1 LPRDI
6 YTGETG
12 PSLPDWVV
20 VAIQV
25 NQKPVRI
32 LIVDDHYVVRQGLKM
47 ILKEQFELAEFGE
60 AATGQEGLEMVWNQE
75 WDVVLLDITMPGR
88 GGLDVLK
95 DIKQAKPK
103 LPVIVL
109 SMHSE
114 DQYAIRSL
122 KLGAC
127 GYVRK
132 DGVGQELVHAV
143 STALTGARYITP
155 SIAQKL
161 ALHLQNEQEGPLHDA
176 LADREYQVMCLIAL
190 GKTVSEIAGE
200 LSLSVKTIST
210 HRARILK
217 KLNVANNS
225 QIMRYAVSHGLVDV
239 DGQIT
244 AQEQA

>member
-1 LPRDI
+1 MSSPR
-6 YTGETG
+6 
-12 PSLPDWVV
+12 
-20 VAIQV
+20 
-25 NQKPVRI
+25 VRI
-32 LIVDDHYVVRQGLKM
+32 LIIDDHYVVRQGLKM
-47 ILKEQFELAEFGE
+47 ILSEQFEHAEFGE
-60 AATGQEGLEMVWNQE
+60 AAGGQEGLNLVWKEE
-75 WDVVLLDITMPGR
+75 WDVVLVDISMPGR

-95 DIKQAKPK
+95 DIKHSKPK
-103 LPVIVL
+103 LPVIIL

-127 GYVRK
+127 GYIRK
-132 DGVGQELVHAV
+132 DSVGQELVHAV
-143 STALTGARYITP
+143 TTALTGARYITP

-161 ALHLQNEQEGPLHDA
+161 ALHLQHEQEGPPHDA

-217 KLNVANNS
+217 KLDVANNA
-225 QIMRYAVSHGLVDV
+225 QIMRYAVLHGLVDV
-239 DGQIT
+239 GNGISPR
-244 AQEQA
+244 E

>member
-1 LPRDI
+1 MKEALN
-6 YTGETG
+6 TE
-12 PSLPDWVV
+12 
-20 VAIQV
+20 
-25 NQKPVRI
+25 KPVRI
-32 LIVDDHYVVRQGLKM
+32 LIVDDHFVVRQGLKM
-47 ILKEQFELAEFGE
+47 ILTEQFERAEFGE
-60 AATGQEGLEMVWNQE
+60 AATGEEGLEMVWNHD
-75 WDVVLLDITMPGR
+75 WDVVLMDITMPGR

-95 DIKQAKPK
+95 DIKHAKPK

-132 DGVGQELVHAV
+132 DGVGQELVQAV
-143 STALTGARYITP
+143 TTALSGSRYITP

-161 ALHLQNEQEGPLHDA
+161 ALHLQHEQEGPPHDA

-190 GKTVSEIAGE
+190 GKTVSEIASE

-239 DGQIT
+239 NGEVT
-244 AQEQA
+244 HLE

>member
-1 LPRDI
+1 MNSGR
-6 YTGETG
+6 
-12 PSLPDWVV
+12 
-20 VAIQV
+20 
-25 NQKPVRI
+25 VRI

-47 ILKEQFELAEFGE
+47 ILKEQFEQAEFGE
-60 AATGQEGLEMVWNQE
+60 AANGQEGLNLVWNQE
-75 WDVVLLDITMPGR
+75 WDVVLVDISMPGR

-95 DIKQAKPK
+95 DIKHSKPK
-103 LPVIVL
+103 LPVIIL

-122 KLGAC
+122 KLGAS
-127 GYVRK
+127 GYIRK
-132 DGVGQELVHAV
+132 DSVGQELVQAV
-143 STALTGARYITP
+143 TTALTGARYITP

-161 ALHLQNEQEGPLHDA
+161 ALHLQHEQEGPPHDA

-217 KLNVANNS
+217 KLGVANNA
-225 QIMRYAVSHGLVDV
+225 QIMRYAVLHGLVDV
-239 DGQIT
+239 EGGLS
-244 AQEQA
+244 ARE